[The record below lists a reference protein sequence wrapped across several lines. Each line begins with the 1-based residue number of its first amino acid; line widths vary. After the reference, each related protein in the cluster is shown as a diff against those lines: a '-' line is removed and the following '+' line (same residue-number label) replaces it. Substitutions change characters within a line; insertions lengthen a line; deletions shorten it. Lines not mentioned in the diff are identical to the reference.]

1 MQCSDHNLEI
11 ASLSG
16 AAGNNKDECSKTFQL
31 NHNTESDQEEN
42 QDHDDEIKSDDVFF
56 EDISSSL
63 INIRQ
68 DEVNVPSVSTSKQVS
83 IISNPFEN
91 TQICV
96 PDLGFNSHSAN
107 SRSGERSLNSEQNE
121 VMHLPNQYGRGMRNW
136 RVINV
141 TNQDS
146 IQEITQEDGN
156 EKSRDFPADLHLE
169 SNYQR
174 QHITTKRRVYRY
186 SQNSYHSTS
195 TPAQIAVSESSDVI
209 SSDLRMSI
217 SELEHDSG
225 SVFDEEELVTSGSE
239 RFFIN

>member
-16 AAGNNKDECSKTFQL
+16 AAENNKYECSKTFQ
-31 NHNTESDQEEN
+31 HSHSTESDQEEIV
-42 QDHDDEIKSDDVFF
+42 QDQDDEIKSDDVFF

-68 DEVNVPSVSTSKQVS
+68 PGEAKVSSDSKSKQVS
-83 IISNPFEN
+83 IISNPFQD

-96 PDLGFNSHSAN
+96 PDQNSD
-107 SRSGERSLNSEQNE
+107 QNE
-121 VMHLPNQYGRGMRNW
+121 VMNLPNQFDRGMRSW

-146 IQEITQEDGN
+146 IQENTQEENGN
-156 EKSRDFPADLHLE
+156 ESLDFPGDFHLE

-174 QHITTKRRVYRY
+174 QYTTTTRRVYQY

-195 TPAQIAVSESSDVI
+195 TPARIALSESSVL

-217 SELEHDSG
+217 SELEHESG
-225 SVFDEEELVTSGSE
+225 SVFDEEELLTSGSE